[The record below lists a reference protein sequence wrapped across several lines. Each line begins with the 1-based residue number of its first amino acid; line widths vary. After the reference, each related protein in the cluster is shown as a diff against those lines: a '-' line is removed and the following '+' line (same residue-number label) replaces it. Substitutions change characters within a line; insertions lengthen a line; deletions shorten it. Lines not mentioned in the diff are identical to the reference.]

1 MTTTCEGL
9 GRVAA
14 MLDDVIYRDQQ
25 VSLSRDTSSLLRS
38 LLPGNQSPSLT
49 DYVALWLLLITAL

>member
-1 MTTTCEGL
+1 MSDESTTCEGL

-25 VSLSRDTSSLLRS
+25 VSLSRDTTILRS
-38 LLPGNQSPSLT
+38 LLPGNYLHSVAEHKTLKSPC
-49 DYVALWLLLITAL
+49 